1 MAAAAHRMVQ
11 AAGAEELGV
20 DAAQRGI
27 GHMMAL
33 HNCMEQHE
41 GCCRDMN
48 LEDWHSQHA
57 THLCSAAFAVVAQAV
72 TTTWLDPTRDGRLIQ
87 ALFPAMGRS
96 YDG

>member
-57 THLCSAAFAVVAQAV
+57 THLCSAAFALVAQAV
-72 TTTWLDPTRDGRLIQ
+72 TITGFISSN
-87 ALFPAMGRS
+87 G
-96 YDG
+96 